1 MDPIF
6 RVVSPPKKPSCAHP
20 AHACFIM
27 LWMPMSE
34 TFVMKHMCLSVDQE
48 VSLEVAQGSK
58 IWICRTIFRCTVR
71 THVVRGDCFPLNLHG
86 GGDNYIHITNI
97 DYNT

>member
-1 MDPIF
+1 
-6 RVVSPPKKPSCAHP
+6 
-20 AHACFIM
+20 
-27 LWMPMSE
+27 MSE
-34 TFVMKHMCLSVDQE
+34 TFVMKHMSVDQE

-71 THVVRGDCFPLNLHG
+71 THVVRGGCFPLNLHG

-97 DYNT
+97 DYDVVV